1 MSIFLNNTFLEKYYI
16 FKKESILK
24 ETYTLVNSLY
34 NSNGDIELEFEK
46 LARMSS
52 IHTVIADKDFTV
64 LYDSITSRRDNEN
77 RNLKPGVPDNSENN
91 EAYFRNRSAEI
102 LSQKIILGNRVDKRL
117 KTSFL
122 SLTGV
127 LDNGKYILLTLPIA
141 TIEESASVA
150 NEFFLL
156 TGIITLLFGVFL
168 LFFITKKLTDPIVE
182 LNSIAQKMSS
192 LDFSKRYLGKSKDE
206 IGELGESINT
216 LSEKLE
222 TTISELVEANN
233 KLLSDI
239 EYERKIDNMRKEFI
253 SNVSHELKTPI
264 ALIQGYA
271 EGLMVN
277 INEDE
282 ENKNFYCGVIID
294 EAGKMNRLVK
304 ELLELSL
311 IESGQAKLE
320 TSTFELSSLLKL
332 VVKKNMLLLKQKGVV
347 LEVVTPEVININAD
361 YDKIERV
368 VVNFL
373 TNAINHV
380 DENGIIRF
388 MVKKA
393 GNRARIIVFNSGE
406 HIPEDSLD
414 KIWSSFYKVDK
425 ARTREYGGTGLGLS
439 IVRAVLE
446 LHGYDYGMDNVEGGV
461 EFWFEADICE

>member
-168 LFFITKKLTDPIVE
+168 LF
-182 LNSIAQKMSS
+182 
-192 LDFSKRYLGKSKDE
+192 
-206 IGELGESINT
+206 
-216 LSEKLE
+216 
-222 TTISELVEANN
+222 
-233 KLLSDI
+233 
-239 EYERKIDNMRKEFI
+239 
-253 SNVSHELKTPI
+253 
-264 ALIQGYA
+264 
-271 EGLMVN
+271 
-277 INEDE
+277 
-282 ENKNFYCGVIID
+282 
-294 EAGKMNRLVK
+294 
-304 ELLELSL
+304 
-311 IESGQAKLE
+311 
-320 TSTFELSSLLKL
+320 
-332 VVKKNMLLLKQKGVV
+332 LLL
-347 LEVVTPEVININAD
+347 
-361 YDKIERV
+361 R
-368 VVNFL
+368 
-373 TNAINHV
+373 
-380 DENGIIRF
+380 
-388 MVKKA
+388 
-393 GNRARIIVFNSGE
+393 S
-406 HIPEDSLD
+406 
-414 KIWSSFYKVDK
+414 
-425 ARTREYGGTGLGLS
+425 
-439 IVRAVLE
+439 
-446 LHGYDYGMDNVEGGV
+446 
-461 EFWFEADICE
+461 